1 MAKVDTPEKN
11 NNTLKSDLI
20 TVDSLKLRLSI
31 DKVQI
36 LNESLNSHWIEV
48 NELTGE
54 IRTDKEFKDSAY
66 YVKNQGISTRYAL
79 EKQPTK
85 DKTVKQFLV
94 IAVNAKML
102 GSLYFDGLT
111 PENLI
116 EVYNYLISQKVVSF
130 SYKDFLNSECTDVD
144 YKKDFICP
152 DIDLLIKKLSSLTI
166 QSNRKG
172 EGFQMFNKENNKG
185 IQWADRKTTSI
196 SKAPYIKIYSKHLD
210 LISQSKEF
218 RQTFLQDKEIK
229 NLTRVEFTIKNKKH
243 YRLYKVEDTTLKSV
257 VSISQPILN
266 TMLKTT
272 IAKHTEKVI
281 KPIKA
286 KTDGKLSATDQKLIN
301 LVQMAIESK
310 IGISE
315 LRRYYTMNLNKK
327 TAIRTGVQIDNI
339 WKTYF
344 SKLTLTKEVVQV
356 ENWLKNVGIE
366 FS

>member
-11 NNTLKSDLI
+11 SNTLNNDLI
-20 TVDSLKLRLSI
+20 TVDSLKLRLSV
-31 DKVQI
+31 DKVQV
-36 LNESLNSHWIEV
+36 LNESLTSHWIIV
-48 NELTGE
+48 NALTGE
-54 IRTDKEFKDSAY
+54 INQDEQFRDKAY
-66 YVKNQGISTRYAL
+66 RLNSQGISTRYAI
-79 EKQPTK
+79 EKQQTK
-85 DKTVKQFLV
+85 DKTVKEFVV
-94 IAVNAKML
+94 IAVNSKML
-102 GSLYFDGLT
+102 GSLYFEGLT

-116 EVYNYLISQKVVSF
+116 QVYNYLMSQKVVSF
-130 SYKDFLNSECTDVD
+130 SYKDFINAECTDVD

-166 QSNRKG
+166 QSSKRG
-172 EGFQMFNKENNKG
+172 EGYKIYDKVNNKG
-185 IQWADRKTTSI
+185 IEWADRRTTSI
-196 SKAPYIKIYSKHLD
+196 SKAPFIKIYSKHLD
-210 LISQSKEF
+210 LTSQSKDF
-218 RQTFLQDKEIK
+218 RQAFLQDKEIK

-243 YRLYKVEDTTLKSV
+243 FRLYKVEDTTLKSV

-272 IAKHTEKVI
+272 IAKHTQKAI

-286 KTDGKLSATDQKLIN
+286 KTEGKRSATEQKLIN
-301 LVQMAIESK
+301 LVQMAVESK

-327 TAIRTGVQIDNI
+327 TAVRTEVQIDEI

-344 SKLTLTKEVVQV
+344 SKLAITKEVVQV